1 MKGLLLKDWYLARK
15 HCRAFLLI
23 LFVFAIVS
31 AYSEN
36 NVFPVLYP
44 IILSSILPV
53 TLVSYDERSKWQ
65 FYADTMP
72 YKRREIGRA
81 HV

>member
-1 MKGLLLKDWYLARK
+1 MKGLLLKDWYLART

-36 NVFPVLYP
+36 NAFAVLYP
-44 IILSSILPV
+44 IIFCLLYTSDAATILRV
-53 TLVSYDERSKWQ
+53 
-65 FYADTMP
+65 
-72 YKRREIGRA
+72 
-81 HV
+81 